1 MNYNVFPSTLSDSE
15 IRVPGDKS
23 ISHRALIFG
32 AIADGVS
39 SFTGFLSSD
48 DCLATLRAFQ
58 SMGLV
63 VDHDNTN
70 LKVYGLG
77 LNGLKGSSI
86 PYDLGNSGT
95 AVRLLTGLL
104 AAQNFDSVLLGDESL
119 SIRPMNRVILPL
131 CLMGAKIKSQN
142 GCLPLKIKGNQNLSD
157 INYDMP
163 LASAQVKSSI
173 ILAALYSNK
182 QTIITE
188 CGITR
193 DHSERMLISMS
204 GPIEVKENKVIID
217 TSKPLKPIEMKIP
230 GDFSSA
236 SFLIAAYLINKNKA
250 SLILRDIGINPTR
263 IGFLSIVKLMG
274 ANIELKNIG
283 SFGNEPTADIHVQ
296 SSKLVG
302 INIYDPNLISLAIDE
317 FPIIFILAAYAQ
329 GVTKISGIDEL
340 RFKESDRIESMVIG
354 MKSLGVSIK
363 DTDQGVV
370 IESSEFQ
377 GGIVD
382 SFGDHRIAMSFVI
395 AAIAANKEIT
405 VKNIENIDTSFPG
418 FKDLMEQIGVNLSL
432 SIIAQ

>member
-1 MNYNVFPSTLSDSE
+1 
-15 IRVPGDKS
+15 
-23 ISHRALIFG
+23 
-32 AIADGVS
+32 
-39 SFTGFLSSD
+39 
-48 DCLATLRAFQ
+48 
-58 SMGLV
+58 
-63 VDHDNTN
+63 
-70 LKVYGLG
+70 
-77 LNGLKGSSI
+77 
-86 PYDLGNSGT
+86 
-95 AVRLLTGLL
+95 
-104 AAQNFDSVLLGDESL
+104 
-119 SIRPMNRVILPL
+119 
-131 CLMGAKIKSQN
+131 
-142 GCLPLKIKGNQNLSD
+142 
-157 INYDMP
+157 
-163 LASAQVKSSI
+163 
-173 ILAALYSNK
+173 
-182 QTIITE
+182 
-188 CGITR
+188 
-193 DHSERMLISMS
+193 MLISMS

-217 TSKPLKPIEMKIP
+217 TSKPLKHIEMKIP

-340 RFKESDRIESMVIG
+340 RFKESDRIKSMVIG